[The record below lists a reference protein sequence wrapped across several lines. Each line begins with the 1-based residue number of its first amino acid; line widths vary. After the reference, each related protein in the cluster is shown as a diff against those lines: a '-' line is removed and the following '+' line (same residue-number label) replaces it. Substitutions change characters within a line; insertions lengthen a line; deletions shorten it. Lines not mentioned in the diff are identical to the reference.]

1 MNRQDFEQ
9 FQIHVL
15 VKPLFANGSKAEI
28 KAIMEI
34 GSADFRDKS
43 RRPLRQILLPSRS
56 SRPPEPFPPP
66 VPVLSHIREHPE

>member
-43 RRPLRQILLPSRS
+43 RRPLRQIPLPSRS
-56 SRPPEPFPPP
+56 SRPPKLFPPP
-66 VPVLSHIREHPE
+66 GLELWRIREHPA